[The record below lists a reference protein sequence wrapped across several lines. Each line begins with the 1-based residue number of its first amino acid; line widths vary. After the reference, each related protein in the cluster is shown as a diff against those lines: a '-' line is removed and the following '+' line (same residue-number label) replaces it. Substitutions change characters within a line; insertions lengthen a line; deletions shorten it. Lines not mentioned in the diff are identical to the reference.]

1 MEMVLVDEQRATLGQ
16 CDPMPDLK
24 NFCQQPCS
32 ADIPNATYSVLVG
45 VVSLLPLWSLSLLKG

>member
-1 MEMVLVDEQRATLGQ
+1 MDEQRAKLGQ

-32 ADIPNATYSVLVG
+32 ADIPNATYSVLMG